1 MNPVLYAFSGGLTIG
16 VFLSSVFYAVGY
28 VISLLIGIM
37 RGTTKY
43 V

>member
-16 VFLSSVFYAVGY
+16 VFLSSVFYMVGY
-28 VISLLIGIM
+28 VISLIIGIM
-37 RGTTKY
+37 RGSTKY

>member
-1 MNPVLYAFSGGLTIG
+1 MNEVLYAFSGGMTIG
-16 VFLSSVFYAVGY
+16 VFLSSVFYVVGY